1 MAISTI
7 GVYLM
12 KKGTSGDTYTK
23 LVDIKSFPDLIA
35 APESLDTTT
44 MSNLARTFIP
54 GLRDSQALEFT
65 ANYTKADYET
75 LAALEGTETSYAV
88 WFGHT
93 ISGSTVTPDGSQ
105 GKFTFKGYLTP
116 GVSGA
121 DVNAVV
127 DMSITIM
134 PTTEVTITS

>member
-12 KKGTSGDTYTK
+12 KKGSGDTWSK
-23 LVDIKSFPDLIA
+23 LVDVKSIPDLVSP
-35 APESLDTTT
+35 PESLDTTT
-44 MSNLARTFIP
+44 LSNTARTFIP
-54 GLRDSQALEFT
+54 GLKDTQALEFT
-65 ANYTKADYET
+65 ANYTKTDFET
-75 LAALEGTETSYAV
+75 LAALEGTETEFAV

-93 ISGSTVTPDGSQ
+93 VTTGVATPTGAD
-105 GKFTFKGYLTP
+105 GKFAFKGYLTP

-127 DMSITIM
+127 DMTITIM
-134 PTTEVTITS
+134 PTTEVTLQTS